1 MAGGSNYLF
10 ETVKIMPFSVFFFFF
25 LSVHIMSNKMHDGI
39 YGTLMLRINISTL
52 VGGEVKEEKTN
63 AFLSGLELLTF
74 PEFST

>member
-1 MAGGSNYLF
+1 
-10 ETVKIMPFSVFFFFF
+10 
-25 LSVHIMSNKMHDGI
+25 MSNKMHDGI
-39 YGTLMLRINISTL
+39 YGTLVFRINISTL